1 MPLFPTLLNITRK
14 GFKMAYNDVAM
25 VRERMKNELLM
36 GETPRIN
43 RQTAGSPKIPGYG
56 DVFAPINKA
65 LRKKEAED
73 RAKEREKA
81 AKKAAEA
88 IPLPTASEVDWE
100 Y

>member
-1 MPLFPTLLNITRK
+1 MTREEMAKALTGEMRPLK
-14 GFKMAYNDVAM
+14 
-25 VRERMKNELLM
+25 
-36 GETPRIN
+36 
-43 RQTAGSPKIPGYG
+43 RQTAGSPRIPGYG

>member
-1 MPLFPTLLNITRK
+1 
-14 GFKMAYNDVAM
+14 MAYKDVAM
-25 VRERMKNELLM
+25 VRERMKNQLLM

-43 RQTAGSPKIPGYG
+43 RQTADSQRIPGYG

-88 IPLPTASEVDWE
+88 KSSPTASEVGGE